1 MSILSIIFSSSIV
14 AIIAIVILWV
24 LFWWLYRRATKEIAL
39 VRTGFGGEKVVLNG
53 GKFVIPVLHEV
64 TEVNMNTLRL
74 EVVRKEEHALI
85 AKDRMRIDVTAEFYV
100 RVEANKDAIA
110 VAARALGARTMR
122 PESLRELL
130 EGRFVDV
137 LRSVAAE
144 MTMEELHE
152 HRGDYVKRVSDKV
165 AEELARSGLEL
176 ESASLTALDQ
186 TKREFFNPNNAFD
199 AAGLTKLTD
208 EIEERRQ
215 RRNEIEQES
224 EVAIQQKNLEAEKR
238 RLEII
243 REEEYARLEQEREVA
258 TRRAEQSM
266 QITQEE
272 AARRKEAEEAEIS
285 SRREVDVAKV
295 VAEQEIESQ
304 KIAAELTVEQDRVRK
319 RREVEQSAIEAEQLI
334 DMARIDQQRALAIA
348 EQQREIAIA
357 DHSREESKA
366 LTEAS
371 LEKVHVVE
379 AEEQVQ
385 TARETIREE
394 REKSVELIRAQT
406 NADRAAVAAVSA
418 AETEKRQAAEEAEA
432 ARVRTQS
439 EAGRIT
445 ELARAE
451 AEAETELAR
460 SHEIRTAIEAI
471 ARQAMNEADNRL
483 SDKQI
488 EMKIK
493 QAIIESLPDIIR
505 ESAKPM
511 EQIDDIKILQLDG
524 LGAAGSGDGDSA
536 TAGNPADQVISSALR
551 YRAQAPVVD
560 SLIKELGLSPAD
572 GTGLTSLI
580 TKLGDESADN
590 DQPPETQT

>member
-1 MSILSIIFSSSIV
+1 MNPFSIIFSSSIV
-14 AIIAIVILWV
+14 AVITIVVLWV

-53 GKFVIPVLHEV
+53 GKFVIPVLHEI

-74 EVVRKEEHALI
+74 EVIRRQENALI

-100 RVEANKDAIA
+100 RVEANNDAIA
-110 VAARALGARTMR
+110 VAARALGTRTMR

-152 HRGDYVKRVSDKV
+152 HRGEYIKQVSDKV
-165 AEELARSGLEL
+165 AQELARSGLEL
-176 ESASLTALDQ
+176 ESASLTSLDQ
-186 TKREFFNPNNAFD
+186 TNREFFNPNNAFD

-272 AARRKEAEEAEIS
+272 AARRKEAEEAEIT

-295 VAEQEIESQ
+295 LADQEIESQ
-304 KIAAELTVEQDRVRK
+304 KIGAELAVEQDRVRK
-319 RREVEQSAIEAEQLI
+319 RREVEQSAIEAEQFI

-357 DHSREESKA
+357 EHSREESKA

-385 TARETIREE
+385 TTRETTREE

-432 ARVRTQS
+432 ARIRTQS

-460 SHEIRTAIEAI
+460 SHEIRTAIEAV

-483 SDKQI
+483 SDQQI

-524 LGAAGSGDGDSA
+524 LGAGGAAGGDGPSGGSP
-536 TAGNPADQVISSALR
+536 TDQVISSALR

-580 TKLGDESADN
+580 TKLGDEPGDR
-590 DQPPETQT
+590 DQNTDSQT